1 MTELKATFEKNGHAY
16 PFRVLGREEAAAAAS
31 DYKSF
36 QQRARTIFGEEQR
49 FKAHLLVGWMDRIVH
64 HPKLLD
70 IVEEILGPDIL
81 CWSSDFFVKK
91 AHDPGFV
98 SFHQDTTYA
107 GLEPFD
113 GILNCWLALTP
124 SRKENGCLRV
134 LPGTHKLGQLDHAT
148 TASEANMLFFGQTAQ
163 IEIDERDV
171 VDMELEPG
179 EMSLHHM
186 AVVHGSQPNRS
197 DTPRLGVVLRY
208 IRPDVRQSKARD
220 SATLVRGTDRYGHF
234 DLEPRP
240 EADWSGDAIAAFK
253 DALARPSA
261 LG

>member
-1 MTELKATFEKNGHAY
+1 MARLKAQFETDGYAC
-16 PFRVLGREEAAAAAS
+16 PFHVLDQEEAAKAAL
-31 DYKSF
+31 DYERF
-36 QQRARTIFGEEQR
+36 QQRAHEVFGEEQR
-49 FKAHLLVGWMDRIVH
+49 FKAHLLVRWMDRIVH
-64 HPKLLD
+64 HPRMLD
-70 IVEEILGPDIL
+70 VVEEILGPDIL

-91 AHDPGFV
+91 ARDPGFV

-113 GILNCWLALTP
+113 GIVNCWLALTP

-134 LPGTHKLGQLDHAT
+134 LPGSHRLGQLDHET
-148 TASEANMLFFGQTAQ
+148 TRSDSNMLFYGQTAR

-171 VDMELEPG
+171 VDMALEPG
-179 EMSLHHM
+179 QMSLHHM

-197 DTPRLGVVLRY
+197 DTPRMGVVLRY
-208 IRPDVRQSKARD
+208 IRPDVQQIKGRD
-220 SATLVRGTDRYGHF
+220 SATLARGADRYGHF

-240 EADWSGDAIAAFK
+240 KADWSDAAICAFEDAIT
-253 DALARPSA
+253 RPSA

>member
-1 MTELKATFEKNGHAY
+1 MSGLNAQFVRDGYAY
-16 PFRVLGREEAAAAAS
+16 PFPVLTDQEAAQAAAG
-31 DYKSF
+31 YEHF
-36 QQRARTIFGEEQR
+36 QQRALEVLGEEQR
-49 FKAHLLVGWMDRIVH
+49 FKAHLLVGWLDRIVH
-64 HPKLLD
+64 HPAMLD
-70 IVEEILGPDIL
+70 IVEDILGPDIL

-113 GILNCWLALTP
+113 GIVNCWLALTP

-134 LPGTHKLGQLDHAT
+134 LPGSHRLGQLDHET
-148 TASEANMLFFGQTAQ
+148 TDASANMLFFGQTAK
-163 IEIDERDV
+163 IDIDEREV

-179 EMSLHHM
+179 QMSLHHM
-186 AVVHGSQPNRS
+186 AIVHGSQPNCS
-197 DTPRLGVVLRY
+197 ATPRMGVVLRY
-208 IRPDVRQSKARD
+208 IRPDVRQIKGRD
-220 SATLVRGTDRYGHF
+220 SATLVRGTDRFRHF

-240 EADWSGDAIAAFK
+240 EADWSGAAVSAFK
-253 DALARPSA
+253 EAVTRPSA

>member
-1 MTELKATFEKNGHAY
+1 MTGLRAAFEQDGYAY
-16 PFRVLGREEAAAAAS
+16 PFRVLDPDEAAHAAS
-31 DYKSF
+31 GYDRF
-36 QQRARTIFGEEQR
+36 QRRARKIFGEEQR

-70 IVEEILGPDIL
+70 IVADILGPDIL

-107 GLEPFD
+107 GLEPFN

-134 LPGTHKLGQLDHAT
+134 LPCTHKLGQLGHET
-148 TASEANMLFFGQTAQ
+148 TSSEANMLFFGQTAQ
-163 IEIDERDV
+163 IDVDEGDV

-197 DTPRLGVVLRY
+197 DTRRLGVVLRY
-208 IRPDVRQSKARD
+208 IRPDVRQIKARD
-220 SATLVRGTDRYGHF
+220 SATLVRGTDRHGHF

-240 EADWSGDAIAAFK
+240 EADWSDAAIAAFK
-253 DALARPSA
+253 DAINRPSA

>member
-1 MTELKATFEKNGHAY
+1 MTRLKAAFANDGYAY
-16 PFRVLGREEAAAAAS
+16 PFHVLDPEEAENATS
-31 DYKSF
+31 GYDDF
-36 QQRARTIFGEEQR
+36 QQRARKTFGEEQR

-70 IVEEILGPDIL
+70 VVEEILGPDIL

-91 AHDPGFV
+91 ARDPGFV

-134 LPGTHKLGQLDHAT
+134 LPGTHKLGQLDHET

-163 IEIDERDV
+163 IDVDKRDV
-171 VDMELEPG
+171 IDMELQPG

-197 DTPRLGVVLRY
+197 DTQRLGVVLRY
-208 IRPDVRQSKARD
+208 IRPDVRQIKARD
-220 SATLVRGTDRYGHF
+220 SAMLVRGEDRFGHF

-240 EADWSGDAIAAFK
+240 DSDWSDRAIAAFK
-253 DALARPSA
+253 DAINRPSA

>member
-1 MTELKATFEKNGHAY
+1 MTRLKAAFEKDGYAS
-16 PFRVLGREEAAAAAS
+16 PFRVLSSDEAGDAALS
-31 DYKSF
+31 YQHF
-36 QQRARTIFGEEQR
+36 QQRARETFGDEQR
-49 FKAHLLVGWMDRIVH
+49 FKAHLLVGWMDNIVH
-64 HPKLLD
+64 HPRVLD
-70 IVEEILGPDIL
+70 IVEGILGPNVL
-81 CWSSDFFVKK
+81 CWSSDFFFKK

-134 LPGTHKLGQLDHAT
+134 LPGTHKLGQLDHET
-148 TASEANMLFFGQTAQ
+148 TESDWNMLFFGQTAQ
-163 IEIDERDV
+163 IDIDESDV

-186 AVVHGSQPNRS
+186 AVVHGSQPNQS
-197 DTPRLGVVLRY
+197 DTPRLGVVLRF
-208 IRPDVRQSKARD
+208 IRPDVRQIKARD
-220 SATLVRGTDRYGHF
+220 SAMLVRGEDHFGHF

-240 EADWSGDAIAAFK
+240 KTDWSDSAIAAFK
-253 DALARPSA
+253 DAINRPSA

>member
-1 MTELKATFEKNGHAY
+1 MTGLKAAFEKDGYAC
-16 PFRVLGREEAAAAAS
+16 PFRVLEPEEAADAAS
-31 DYKSF
+31 GYEHF
-36 QQRARTIFGEEQR
+36 QQQARTILGEEQR

-70 IVEEILGPDIL
+70 VVEQILGPDIL

-91 AHDPGFV
+91 PRDPGFV

-134 LPGTHKLGQLDHAT
+134 VPRSHKLGQLDHEN
-148 TASEANMLFFGQTAQ
+148 TASEANMLFFGQTAK

-208 IRPDVRQSKARD
+208 IRPDVRQTRARD
-220 SATLVRGTDRYGHF
+220 SATLVRGTDRHGHF

-240 EADWSGDAIAAFK
+240 DADWSGDAIAAFR
-253 DALARPSA
+253 DAIHRPSA

>member
-1 MTELKATFEKNGHAY
+1 MTRLKARFEAEGYAC
-16 PFRVLGREEAAAAAS
+16 PFRVLGQDEAAKAAA
-31 DYKSF
+31 DYQRF
-36 QQRARTIFGEEQR
+36 QQRAQRLFGEEQR

-70 IVEEILGPDIL
+70 VVEDILGPDIL

-113 GILNCWLALTP
+113 GIVNCWLALTP

-134 LPGTHKLGQLDHAT
+134 LPGSHRQGQLDHDT
-148 TASEANMLFFGQTAQ
+148 TSSEANMLFFGQTAR
-163 IEIDERDV
+163 IELDERDI

-179 EMSLHHM
+179 QMSLHHM
-186 AVVHGSQPNRS
+186 AAVHGSQPNHS
-197 DTPRLGVVLRY
+197 DTPRMGVVMRY
-208 IRPDVRQSKARD
+208 IRPDVRQSKGRD
-220 SATLVRGTDRYGHF
+220 SATLVRGADRFGHF

-240 EADWSGDAIAAFK
+240 EADWSATAIAAFK
-253 DALARPSA
+253 DAITRPSA